1 MFNTASPS
9 SSGDFFVSTSTL
21 HASGDLIPAAEENLL
36 AHGSRLQAGG
46 KLVDLASGGD
56 MTLTASR

>member
-46 KLVDLASGGD
+46 TLALASGGD
-56 MTLTASR
+56 MTFTASR